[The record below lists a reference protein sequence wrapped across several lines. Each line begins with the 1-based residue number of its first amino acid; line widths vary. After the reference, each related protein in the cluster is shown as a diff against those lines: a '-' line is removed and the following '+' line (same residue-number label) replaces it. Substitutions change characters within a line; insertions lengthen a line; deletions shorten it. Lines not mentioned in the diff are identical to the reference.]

1 MHFEYHME
9 DCCIFS
15 LIFYFSKGSLTD
27 ILNNDDVNLPWIFK
41 YSLLKVFFI
50 ILALSCMKKSS
61 IGVPCILY

>member
-41 YSLLKVFFI
+41 YSLLKVF
-50 ILALSCMKKSS
+50 LSF
-61 IGVPCILY
+61 